1 MPTETPTPLS
11 DGAAASSATHHV
23 LDPMMG
29 WKFDWNAIKAVLV
42 HYDSSL
48 WWLAI
53 ALVAILVLGTQLV
66 FFPFCYRVMK
76 MQATTAMRLAYL
88 FSLFVAVVL
97 FHWWLWHW
105 IFFALTKNYWI
116 WLAWSLFALIWLGL
130 IFWTPKRR
138 IEG

>member
-11 DGAAASSATHHV
+11 DGGAASSATHHV

-29 WKFDWNAIKAVLV
+29 WKFDWKAIKGVLV

-53 ALVAILVLGTQLV
+53 ALVAILILGTQLI
-66 FFPFCYRVMK
+66 FS
-76 MQATTAMRLAYL
+76 MRLAYL
-88 FSLFVAVVL
+88 ISLFVAVVV

-116 WLAWSLFALIWLGL
+116 WLAWSLFALIWLGM

>member
-1 MPTETPTPLS
+1 MPTETPTPLP
-11 DGAAASSATHHV
+11 DGAVSSATHHV
-23 LDPMMG
+23 LEPMMG

-42 HYDSSL
+42 HYDASL

-76 MQATTAMRLAYL
+76 MQATTSMRLAYL
-88 FSLFVAVVL
+88 FALFVAVVV

-116 WLAWSLFALIWLGL
+116 WLAWCLFALIWLGL

-138 IEG
+138 VEG